1 MGVMVVTENKEKM
14 SILGLLFSDYDFISL
29 FKMKSKSVNKEEYI
43 KFLMETFKKIDNEYS
58 LIDDEEKKIIAK
70 NKINDIVS
78 RLDLNSDEINLNN
91 YSWYEQEDT
100 KKLALKR

>member
-1 MGVMVVTENKEKM
+1 MVVTENKEEM

-29 FKMKSKSVNKEEYI
+29 FKMKSKLVNKEEYI

>member
-1 MGVMVVTENKEKM
+1 MVVTENKERM

-58 LIDDEEKKIIAK
+58 LIYDEEKKIISK

-91 YSWYEQEDT
+91 YSWYEQDDT
-100 KKLALKR
+100 KELALKR

>member
-1 MGVMVVTENKEKM
+1 MVVTENKEEM

-43 KFLMETFKKIDNEYS
+43 KFLKETFKKIDNEYS

-91 YSWYEQEDT
+91 YSWYEQEDI

>member
-1 MGVMVVTENKEKM
+1 MVVTENKERM

-78 RLDLNSDEINLNN
+78 RLDLDGDEIDLNN
-91 YSWYEQEDT
+91 YSWYEQEGT

>member
-1 MGVMVVTENKEKM
+1 MVVTENKEKM

-43 KFLMETFKKIDNEYS
+43 KSLMETFKKIDNEYS

-100 KKLALKR
+100 KKLAFRK

>member
-1 MGVMVVTENKEKM
+1 MVVTENKEKM
-14 SILGLLFSDYDFISL
+14 SILGLLFSDYDFTSL

-91 YSWYEQEDT
+91 YSWFEQEDT

>member
-1 MGVMVVTENKEKM
+1 MVVTENKEKM

-43 KFLMETFKKIDNEYS
+43 KSLMEIFKKIDNEYS

-100 KKLALKR
+100 KKLSLRK

>member
-1 MGVMVVTENKEKM
+1 MVVTENKEKM
-14 SILGLLFSDYDFISL
+14 SILGLLFSDYDFTSL

-78 RLDLNSDEINLNN
+78 RLDLDGDEIDLNN
-91 YSWYEQEDT
+91 YSWYEQEGT
-100 KKLALKR
+100 KKLALRK

>member
-1 MGVMVVTENKEKM
+1 MVVTENKEKM

-29 FKMKSKSVNKEEYI
+29 FKMKSKLVNKEEYI
-43 KFLMETFKKIDNEYS
+43 NFLKETFKKIDNEYS

-91 YSWYEQEDT
+91 YYWYEQEDT
-100 KKLALKR
+100 KKLSLRK

>member
-1 MGVMVVTENKEKM
+1 MVVTENKERM

-43 KFLMETFKKIDNEYS
+43 KSLMETFKKIDNEYS

>member
-1 MGVMVVTENKEKM
+1 MVVTENKEKM
-14 SILGLLFSDYDFISL
+14 SILGLLFSDYDFTSL

-91 YSWYEQEDT
+91 YSWYEQENT

>member
-1 MGVMVVTENKEKM
+1 MVVTENKEKM
-14 SILGLLFSDYDFISL
+14 SILGLLFSDYDFTSL

-58 LIDDEEKKIIAK
+58 LIDAEEKKIIAK

-91 YSWYEQEDT
+91 YSWYEQENT
-100 KKLALKR
+100 KKLSLRK

>member
-1 MGVMVVTENKEKM
+1 MVVTENKEKM

-43 KFLMETFKKIDNEYS
+43 KSLMETFKKIDNEYS

-78 RLDLNSDEINLNN
+78 RLDLNSDKINLNN

>member
-1 MGVMVVTENKEKM
+1 MVVTENKEKM

-29 FKMKSKSVNKEEYI
+29 FKMKSKLVNKEEYI
-43 KFLMETFKKIDNEYS
+43 NFLKETFKKIDNEYS

-91 YSWYEQEDT
+91 YSWYEQENT

>member
-1 MGVMVVTENKEKM
+1 MVVTENKEKM
-14 SILGLLFSDYDFISL
+14 SILGLLFSDYDFTIL

-78 RLDLNSDEINLNN
+78 RLDLDGDEIDLNN
-91 YSWYEQEDT
+91 YSWYEQEGT

>member
-1 MGVMVVTENKEKM
+1 MVVTENKERM

-43 KFLMETFKKIDNEYS
+43 KFLTETFKKIDNEYS

-100 KKLALKR
+100 KKLELKK

>member
-1 MGVMVVTENKEKM
+1 MVVTENKEEM

-29 FKMKSKSVNKEEYI
+29 FKMKSKLVNKEEYI
-43 KFLMETFKKIDNEYS
+43 NFLKETFKKIDNEYS

-78 RLDLNSDEINLNN
+78 RLDLDGDEIDLNN
-91 YSWYEQEDT
+91 YSWYEQEGT
-100 KKLALKR
+100 KKLALRK

>member
-1 MGVMVVTENKEKM
+1 MVVTENKEKI

-43 KFLMETFKKIDNEYS
+43 KFLTETFKKIDNEYS

-78 RLDLNSDEINLNN
+78 RLDLDGDEIDLNN
-91 YSWYEQEDT
+91 YSWYEQEGT
-100 KKLALKR
+100 KKLALRK

>member
-1 MGVMVVTENKEKM
+1 MVVTENKEKM

-43 KFLMETFKKIDNEYS
+43 KSLMETFKKIDNEYS

-70 NKINDIVS
+70 NKINDIIS

-91 YSWYEQEDT
+91 YSWYEQEGT
-100 KKLALKR
+100 KKLALRK

>member
-1 MGVMVVTENKEKM
+1 MVVTENKEKM

-91 YSWYEQEDT
+91 YSWYEQENT
-100 KKLALKR
+100 KELALKR

>member
-1 MGVMVVTENKEKM
+1 MVVTENKEEM

-43 KFLMETFKKIDNEYS
+43 KFLKETFKKIDNEYS

-78 RLDLNSDEINLNN
+78 RLDLNNDEINLNN

-100 KKLALKR
+100 KKLSLKR

>member
-1 MGVMVVTENKEKM
+1 MVVTENKEKM

-43 KFLMETFKKIDNEYS
+43 KSLMETFKKIDNEYS

-78 RLDLNSDEINLNN
+78 RLNLNSDEINLNN
-91 YSWYEQEDT
+91 YSWYEQENT

>member
-1 MGVMVVTENKEKM
+1 MVVTENKEKM

-29 FKMKSKSVNKEEYI
+29 FKMKSKLVNKEEYI
-43 KFLMETFKKIDNEYS
+43 NFLKETFKKIDNEYS
-58 LIDDEEKKIIAK
+58 LIDDEKKKIIAK

-78 RLDLNSDEINLNN
+78 RLDLDGDEIDLNN
-91 YSWYEQEDT
+91 YSWYEQEGT

>member
-1 MGVMVVTENKEKM
+1 MVVTENKEEM

-43 KFLMETFKKIDNEYS
+43 KFLKETFKKIDNEYS

-78 RLDLNSDEINLNN
+78 RLDLDSDEIDLNN

-100 KKLALKR
+100 KELALKR

>member
-1 MGVMVVTENKEKM
+1 MVVTENKEEM

-43 KFLMETFKKIDNEYS
+43 SFLKETFKKIDNEYS

-78 RLDLNSDEINLNN
+78 RLDLNNDEINLNN

-100 KKLALKR
+100 KKLALRK

>member
-1 MGVMVVTENKEKM
+1 MVVTENKEKM

-29 FKMKSKSVNKEEYI
+29 FKMKSKLVNKEEYI
-43 KFLMETFKKIDNEYS
+43 NFLKETFKKIDNEYS

-78 RLDLNSDEINLNN
+78 RLDLDGDEIGLNN
-91 YSWYEQEDT
+91 YSWYEQEGT
-100 KKLALKR
+100 KKLALRK

>member
-1 MGVMVVTENKEKM
+1 MVVTENKEKM

-29 FKMKSKSVNKEEYI
+29 FKMKSKLVNKEEYI

-78 RLDLNSDEINLNN
+78 RLDLDGDEIDLNN
-91 YSWYEQEDT
+91 YSWYEQEGT
-100 KKLALKR
+100 KKLALRK

>member
-1 MGVMVVTENKEKM
+1 MVVTENKEKM

-43 KFLMETFKKIDNEYS
+43 KSLMETFKKIDNEYS

-100 KKLALKR
+100 KKLAFKR

>member
-1 MGVMVVTENKEKM
+1 MVVTENKEKM

-70 NKINDIVS
+70 NKINDIVP

>member
-1 MGVMVVTENKEKM
+1 MVVTENKEKM
-14 SILGLLFSDYDFISL
+14 SILGLLFSDYYFISL

-43 KFLMETFKKIDNEYS
+43 KSLMETFKKIDNEYS

-78 RLDLNSDEINLNN
+78 RLDLNSDEINLSN

>member
-1 MGVMVVTENKEKM
+1 MVVTENKEKM

-43 KFLMETFKKIDNEYS
+43 KSLMETFKKIDNEYS

-91 YSWYEQEDT
+91 YSWYEQEGT
-100 KKLALKR
+100 KKLALRK

>member
-1 MGVMVVTENKEKM
+1 MVTNEKKEKM

-29 FKMKSKSVNKEEYI
+29 FKMKSKLVNKEEYI
-43 KFLMETFKKIDNEYS
+43 NFLKETFKEIDNEYS

-78 RLDLNSDEINLNN
+78 RLDLDIDEINLNN

>member
-1 MGVMVVTENKEKM
+1 M
-14 SILGLLFSDYDFISL
+14 LL
-29 FKMKSKSVNKEEYI
+29 E
-43 KFLMETFKKIDNEYS
+43 
-58 LIDDEEKKIIAK
+58 

-100 KKLALKR
+100 KELSLRK

>member
-1 MGVMVVTENKEKM
+1 MVVTENKEKM

-43 KFLMETFKKIDNEYS
+43 KSLMETFKKIDNEYS

-78 RLDLNSDEINLNN
+78 RLDLDGDEIDLNN

>member
-1 MGVMVVTENKEKM
+1 MVVTENKERM

-43 KFLMETFKKIDNEYS
+43 KFLTETFKKIDNEYS

-78 RLDLNSDEINLNN
+78 RLDLDGDEIDLNN
-91 YSWYEQEDT
+91 YSWYEQEGT
-100 KKLALKR
+100 KKLALRK

>member
-1 MGVMVVTENKEKM
+1 MVVTENKEKM

-58 LIDDEEKKIIAK
+58 LIDDEEKKIITK

-91 YSWYEQEDT
+91 YSWYEQENT